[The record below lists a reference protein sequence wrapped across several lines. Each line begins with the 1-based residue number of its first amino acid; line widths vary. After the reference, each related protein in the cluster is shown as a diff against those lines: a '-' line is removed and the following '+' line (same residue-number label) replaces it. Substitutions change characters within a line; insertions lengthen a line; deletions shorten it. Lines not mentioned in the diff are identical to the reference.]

1 MVWENVV
8 EVMSVVGILTNCAL
22 IGYTS
27 QVLREC
33 LGAVGS
39 TVIALLLF
47 LLEHLLLLLKY
58 LLHTTIPQVPPSV

>member
-27 QVLREC
+27 QVLRER

>member
-1 MVWENVV
+1 MWENVV

-27 QVLREC
+27 QVLRER

-39 TVIALLLF
+39 TGIALLLF

-58 LLHTTIPQVPPSV
+58 LLHTMIPQVPPSV